1 MQKTFKAI
9 RNGDIDTVKAIF
21 AAHPEEINAIAK
33 QPPKKDDGQS
43 LLQVALKT
51 GQLVIAD
58 YLLDQN
64 VNVNYME
71 PAECCN
77 EWRMPVLHDAI
88 RCAIMNCRWN
98 SRDYI
103 TKEFIVH
110 STADNATKAYNLLVR
125 MLELGAD
132 ITAKD
137 SYGNSALE
145 RAVLDARQV
154 LPIYNYSTK
163 EVSDNRIETE
173 ELRSD
178 LGRIF
183 SLLLSRGASIQWI
196 DRVSGK
202 TIAELYS
209 EEPVAEFFS
218 IPEQVEKKEPFWKR
232 LFRGR

>member
-9 RNGDIDTVKAIF
+9 RNGDLDAVKAIL
-21 AAHPEEINAIAK
+21 AAHPEEINAVAK

-51 GQLVIAD
+51 GHLDIAD
-58 YLLDQN
+58 YLLDRN
-64 VNVNYME
+64 TNVNYME
-71 PAECCN
+71 PEECCN

-103 TKEFIVH
+103 TKEYVIH
-110 STADNATKAYNLLVR
+110 STADNATKAYNILAR
-125 MLELGAD
+125 MLHLGAD

-137 SYGNSALE
+137 SYGNTALD
-145 RAVLDARQV
+145 RAILDARQI

-163 EVSDNRIETE
+163 EVSDNRIVTG
-173 ELRSD
+173 ELKAD
-178 LGRIF
+178 LNRIF
-183 SLLLSRGASIQWI
+183 SLLLSRGASLQWI

-202 TIAELYS
+202 TIAELYA
-209 EEPVAEFFS
+209 EEPVAEFFT
-218 IPEQVEKKEPFWKR
+218 IPNQSGKKDSLWKK
-232 LFRGR
+232 LFRG

>member
-9 RNGDIDTVKAIF
+9 RNGDIDTVKAIL
-21 AAHPEEINAIAK
+21 AAHPEEINAVAK

-51 GQLVIAD
+51 GHLDIAD

-71 PAECCN
+71 PTECCN

-103 TKEFIVH
+103 TKEFLVH
-110 STADNATKAYNLLVR
+110 STADNATKAYNILVR

-137 SYGNSALE
+137 SYGNSVLE
-145 RAVLDARQV
+145 RAILDARQI
-154 LPIYNYSTK
+154 LPIYNYTTK
-163 EVSDNRIETE
+163 EVNDNRMVTD
-173 ELRSD
+173 ELRAD
-178 LGRIF
+178 LNRIF
-183 SLLLSRGASIQWI
+183 SLLLSRGASLQWI
-196 DRVSGK
+196 DRVTGK
-202 TIAELYS
+202 TIAELYA
-209 EEPVAEFFS
+209 EEPVAEFFT
-218 IPEQVEKKEPFWKR
+218 IRNQTEKKDSFWKK
-232 LFRGR
+232 LFRG